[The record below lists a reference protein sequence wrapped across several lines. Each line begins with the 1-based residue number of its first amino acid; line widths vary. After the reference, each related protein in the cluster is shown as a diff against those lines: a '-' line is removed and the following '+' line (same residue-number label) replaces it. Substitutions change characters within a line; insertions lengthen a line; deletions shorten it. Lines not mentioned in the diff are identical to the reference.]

1 MSKNKKFA
9 IRVSEKRTGWTAEIT
24 RQVTSRKTVVSK
36 REAGFESEELA
47 QAWAEKELLGFVK
60 NQAERNERK
69 GQQRVER
76 NERQERLEREA
87 AERKAAFL
95 QARSEANDAA
105 DEDFDDYED

>member
-9 IRVSEKRTGWTAEIT
+9 IRVTEKRAGWTAEIT

-36 REAGFESEELA
+36 REAGFETEELA
-47 QAWAEKELLGFVK
+47 QAWAENELLGFVK

-76 NERQERLEREA
+76 QERQELETA
-87 AERKAAFL
+87 KRKAAAL
-95 QARSEANDAA
+95 RARAEAALEA
-105 DEDFDDYED
+105 DDEEE